1 MSTTISP
8 VIEPLIKKK
17 IFSTEEEAI
26 QELTREYILRQIDT
40 LRRKVSRFER
50 KHGMRFQQFSE
61 YLHERSVLLE
71 KSNLSA
77 EQRQKLSQAIMQEE
91 DDLLD
96 WKVAKELMESWIGI
110 RREVRT

>member
-1 MSTTISP
+1 
-8 VIEPLIKKK
+8 
-17 IFSTEEEAI
+17 
-26 QELTREYILRQIDT
+26 
-40 LRRKVSRFER
+40 
-50 KHGMRFQQFSE
+50 
-61 YLHERSVLLE
+61 LLE

>member
-1 MSTTISP
+1 M
-8 VIEPLIKKK
+8 
-17 IFSTEEEAI
+17 
-26 QELTREYILRQIDT
+26 
-40 LRRKVSRFER
+40 
-50 KHGMRFQQFSE
+50 
-61 YLHERSVLLE
+61 LE

>member
-1 MSTTISP
+1 
-8 VIEPLIKKK
+8 
-17 IFSTEEEAI
+17 
-26 QELTREYILRQIDT
+26 
-40 LRRKVSRFER
+40 
-50 KHGMRFQQFSE
+50 MRFQQFSE

-71 KSNLSA
+71 KNDLSA
-77 EQRQKLSQAIMQEE
+77 EQRQNLSQAIMQEE

>member
-40 LRRKVSRFER
+40 LRRKASRFER

-91 DDLLD
+91 DDWLD

-110 RREVRT
+110 RREVQT

>member
-1 MSTTISP
+1 
-8 VIEPLIKKK
+8 
-17 IFSTEEEAI
+17 
-26 QELTREYILRQIDT
+26 LR
-40 LRRKVSRFER
+40 
-50 KHGMRFQQFSE
+50 
-61 YLHERSVLLE
+61 E

-96 WKVAKELMESWIGI
+96 WKVANELMESWIGI

>member
-26 QELTREYILRQIDT
+26 HELTREYILRQIDT
-40 LRRKVSRFER
+40 LRRKAGRFER
-50 KHGMRFQQFSE
+50 KYGMRFQQFSE

-71 KSNLSA
+71 KSNLPA

-91 DDLLD
+91 DDWLD
-96 WKVAKELMESWIGI
+96 WKAVKEMMESWIGV
-110 RREVRT
+110 RREIRT